1 MPNETNEKMD
11 RPSGSLLESLTGV
24 LSDAEKERQMLGAL
38 CVNYTAAYC
47 CDLMADR
54 MEVIKRKNFSHCAQ
68 EKGRMRGALS
78 YSEWIRHAFET
89 FVVKGTAPD
98 YLEVFDAQNVMR
110 HLQREESFVYR
121 HRTLPNGAGMEYF
134 EATVVRLYVD
144 EKSFKVIVGYRPI
157 DDIIAEERERQR
169 KLENEVAALRNIHE
183 NLFWAFIYNIIGIPL
198 AAGLFIPFGLT
209 LNPMFGA
216 AAMSLSSFC
225 VVSNALRLNLFDLH
239 STKHDHK
246 KASPA
251 AVSAQP
257 AAENNTPSDTE
268 APDGKMEDDPM
279 KKTLN
284 VEGMMCCHCEA
295 RVKKALEAIPG
306 VSEAVASHTDGTA
319 VVTLT
324 EDVADDVLKNAVE
337 AQDYKVT
344 GIQ

>member
-68 EKGRMRGALS
+68 GKGRMRDALS

-110 HLQREESFVYR
+110 RLQREESFVYR

-134 EATVVRLYVD
+134 EAMVVRLYVD
-144 EKSFKVIVGYRPI
+144 EKSFKVIVDYRPI

-183 NLFWAFIYNIIGIPL
+183 ALGSGAWKLSYDERGEMTGCCWSDTMRRMLGFTSTEDFPNEFSSWSDRLHPADRDETLREYRDTVYDYTGGKTYDVEYRVRAKDDTYHWFR
-198 AAGLFIPFGLT
+198 AAGCLSRRTDGSPIAFAGVFINTDEKHETNERLHRALQET
-209 LNPMFGA
+209 E
-216 AAMSLSSFC
+216 
-225 VVSNALRLNLFDLH
+225 NARNEFLLEH
-239 STKHDHK
+239 EVIS
-246 KASPA
+246 
-251 AVSAQP
+251 AVSR
-257 AAENNTPSDTE
+257 
-268 APDGKMEDDPM
+268 GY
-279 KKTLN
+279 
-284 VEGMMCCHCEA
+284 
-295 RVKKALEAIPG
+295 
-306 VSEAVASHTDGTA
+306 SHEQIF
-319 VVTLT
+319 L
-324 EDVADDVLKNAVE
+324 
-337 AQDYKVT
+337 
-344 GIQ
+344 

>member
-68 EKGRMRGALS
+68 EKGRMRDALS

-144 EKSFKVIVGYRPI
+144 EKSFKVIVATARSTI
-157 DDIIAEERERQR
+157 SSQR
-169 KLENEVAALRNIHE
+169 SGSGRE
-183 NLFWAFIYNIIGIPL
+183 NLKTRSQRCGTSTRRSARARGSSAMTS
-198 AAGLFIPFGLT
+198 AA
-209 LNPMFGA
+209 
-216 AAMSLSSFC
+216 
-225 VVSNALRLNLFDLH
+225 R
-239 STKHDHK
+239 
-246 KASPA
+246 
-251 AVSAQP
+251 
-257 AAENNTPSDTE
+257 
-268 APDGKMEDDPM
+268 
-279 KKTLN
+279 
-284 VEGMMCCHCEA
+284 
-295 RVKKALEAIPG
+295 
-306 VSEAVASHTDGTA
+306 
-319 VVTLT
+319 
-324 EDVADDVLKNAVE
+324 
-337 AQDYKVT
+337 
-344 GIQ
+344 